1 MKKLL
6 ALAFL
11 LLGSPLAPAAII
23 NVEFKFT
30 PFIGNPATDDHVTG
44 VAGKA
49 QVFLNDVPYGVEQEV
64 KDEQVMVLFEDHE
77 VSPAVWMPISS
88 AGALVRKGKNM
99 FRIEFT
105 PNERAKPFHAQL
117 RWNAVTDQ
125 VTDDFAGN
133 SGKATNQTDAGMDD
147 RPNAKGKVVF
157 EHEFTADFA
166 RDLPWHHYPA
176 VTAVNEE
183 DKAKIVA
190 LLKKRADWFQ
200 PDFTGV
206 YKAIE
211 DNESLKAE
219 DVRKAHC
226 LEEAYKSGVRIPA
239 PTAGDLDFLTTSG
252 PEVVVSR
259 KGTSLFGLDEK
270 SLAAIKDEEAQMCA
284 GMVLATVYPQRMG
297 FVRKPD
303 GSWET
308 VE

>member
-1 MKKLL
+1 MKKL

-11 LLGSPLAPAAII
+11 LTATSLAPAAII
-23 NVEFKFT
+23 NLEFKFT
-30 PFIGNPATDDHVTG
+30 PFTGNPTVDDHVTS

-49 QVFLNDVPYGVEQEV
+49 QVYLNNVPFGVEQEV
-64 KDEQVMVLFEDHE
+64 KAEQVMVLFDDHE
-77 VSPAVWMPISS
+77 VSPAVWLPVSS
-88 AGALVRKGKNM
+88 AGSSVRKGKNT

-105 PNERAKPFHAQL
+105 PNDTTKPYRAQL
-117 RWNAVTDQ
+117 RWAAVTDQ
-125 VTDDFAGN
+125 VASEAEGA
-133 SGKATNQTDAGMDD
+133 SGKETNQTGEGVDD
-147 RPNAKGKVVF
+147 RQNVQGRVVL

-166 RDLPWHHYPA
+166 LDLPWHHYPA
-176 VTAVNEE
+176 VTALNDE

-200 PDFTGV
+200 PDFSGV

-211 DNESLKAE
+211 DNESLKAD
-219 DVRKAHC
+219 DVRRAHC
-226 LEEAYKSGVRIPA
+226 LEEAYKAGVRVPA
-239 PTAGDLDFLTTSG
+239 PAVADLEFATTGG

-270 SLAAIKDEEAQMCA
+270 SLAAVKDEQAQMCA

-303 GSWET
+303 GTWQAAD
-308 VE
+308 